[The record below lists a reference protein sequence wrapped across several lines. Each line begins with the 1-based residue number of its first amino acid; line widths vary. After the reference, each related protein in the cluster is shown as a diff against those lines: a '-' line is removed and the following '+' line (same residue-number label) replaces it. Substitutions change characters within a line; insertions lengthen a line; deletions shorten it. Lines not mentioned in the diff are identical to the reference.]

1 MITLILGIS
10 VDGIIKEE
18 GMNSQV
24 LGKTIFY
31 VFFLMFCSLL
41 TLVQV
46 LTWHLT

>member
-10 VDGIIKEE
+10 VDGIIKDE

-24 LGKTIFY
+24 LGQTI
-31 VFFLMFCSLL
+31 FLMFCSLL

-46 LTWHLT
+46 LT

>member
-10 VDGIIKEE
+10 VDGIIKK
-18 GMNSQV
+18 GMNSPV
-24 LGKTIFY
+24 LGQTVFY

-46 LTWHLT
+46 LIRHLT